1 MNVEPD
7 RCFFDRTADVPK
19 LIGCNVRN
27 LEYRWDIYA
36 RHVANIPKDSEVL
49 DFGAGS
55 LRETFE
61 LAERGFLVT
70 AVDMNLS
77 GMEQYERGYDWSKVK
92 HRPNLVP
99 ALPSSGSFALV
110 TAFDV
115 IEHLPKPEIE
125 LAQIRALL
133 SADGLMFVTVPNRL
147 TLQELATK
155 RKGGRGLAP
164 GEAHLQFKSRGEW
177 HTFFQSCGFQVVDH
191 DMTIGPLVN
200 SSYLPALKLGMNRL
214 HRSLAPVMDLVDR
227 AIKPIAA
234 PLYGWN
240 LIVLKRAT

>member
-1 MNVEPD
+1 MSVEPD
-7 RCFFDRTADVPK
+7 RCFFDRTGDMPK

-27 LEYRWDIYA
+27 VHYRWDIYA
-36 RHVANIPKDSEVL
+36 RHVAEIPKDSDVL

-55 LRETFE
+55 LRETFD
-61 LAERGFLVT
+61 LAERGFRVT

-77 GMEQYERGYDWSKVK
+77 AMERYARGYDWSKVK
-92 HRPNLVP
+92 HRPSL
-99 ALPSSGSFALV
+99 ASAIPSSGNFALV

-115 IEHLPKPEIE
+115 IEHLPKPEVE

-133 SADGLMFVTVPNRL
+133 GPGGLMFVTVPNRL
-147 TLQELATK
+147 TLQEFTTRRNA
-155 RKGGRGLAP
+155 GRGLAP

-177 HTFFQSCGFQVVDH
+177 HGFFKDCGFQIVDH
-191 DMTIGPLVN
+191 DMAIGPLVN
-200 SSYLPALKLGMNRL
+200 TSYLPALKLGMNRL
-214 HRSLAPVMDLVDR
+214 HQALAPVMDLVDR

-240 LIVLKRAT
+240 LIVLKRAA